1 MPILSDVQAKNAV
14 PVLGFA
20 CMHIL
25 DASQGGKYIQAEMS
39 TQCPVMPGQG
49 VAANYYGAKS
59 SPALFR

>member
-1 MPILSDVQAKNAV
+1 MQAKTST

-25 DASQGGKYIQAEMS
+25 NAVQGAQYIVAEMS

-49 VAANYYGAKS
+49 LSPFYYGAKS
-59 SPALFR
+59 PPALFK